1 MLRKTEGKTRGQQ
14 RIRWLDSIT
23 DSMNLSKTPGHEFDQ
38 TPGDSGGQRS
48 LARCT
53 PGDGKELPMT
63 QQLNNKNNKALMFC
77 YNAN

>member
-1 MLRKTEGKTRGQQ
+1 
-14 RIRWLDSIT
+14 
-23 DSMNLSKTPGHEFDQ
+23 MNLSKTPGHEFDQ

-53 PGDGKELPMT
+53 PWDCKELPMT